1 MRRGE
6 SGVTL
11 IEIAVVLVVVALLAV
26 AIFPALGNVLE
37 IMRSKGAAEE
47 VASAIRLARQ
57 YAITRG
63 NDHCIT
69 FSVSPPPAHFT
80 IYQDTACTSV
90 VPGHTNQ
97 EIGHGFAVVNPANLS
112 IVFTPVGN
120 VVGGTTVTLEV
131 DSAPPVCLSSVL
143 VTFFGGVRVSHGC

>member
-1 MRRGE
+1 MRRDE

-11 IEIAVVLVVVALLAV
+11 IELVVILLVVGLLAV
-26 AIFPALGNVLE
+26 AIFPSLGNVLE

-63 NDHCIT
+63 NDHCIR
-69 FSVSPPPAHFT
+69 FSGSPNTKFT
-80 IYQDTACTSV
+80 LYQDTACTSV
-90 VPGHTNQ
+90 VPEHPGQ
-97 EIGHGFAVVNPANLS
+97 DIGHGFTIVSPVNLS

-120 VVGGTTVTLEV
+120 VVGGATVELGV
-131 DSAPPVCLSSVL
+131 DSSPPICLSSVL
-143 VTFFGGVRVSHGC
+143 VTLYGGVRVTHGC